1 MNEPRH
7 DDERIRAAYE
17 RFGSIVFYCGFF
29 SGVIAAGALLY
40 AEMAKMNKSLFEAL
54 AGDSAITLSLIA
66 AFMVPLSI
74 GWVARFLISGR
85 RYL

>member
-1 MNEPRH
+1 MNKPRH
-7 DDERIRAAYE
+7 HGDQTRAAYE
-17 RFGSIVFYCGFF
+17 RFGSMVFYCGFF

-66 AFMVPLSI
+66 AFMLPLSI

>member
-1 MNEPRH
+1 MSNRRHH
-7 DDERIRAAYE
+7 DDQRREAYE

-29 SGVIAAGALLY
+29 SGVIGAGALLY

-66 AFMVPLSI
+66 ALMLPLSI
-74 GWVARFLISGR
+74 GWVARFLITGR

>member
-1 MNEPRH
+1 MNKPNH
-7 DDERIRAAYE
+7 PDQQTLAAYE

-40 AEMAKMNKSLFEAL
+40 AEIIKMNKSLFEAL
-54 AGDSAITLSLIA
+54 AGDSAITLSLIS
-66 AFMVPLSI
+66 AFMAPLSI